1 MVKHSNQERS
11 IWCLH
16 YKFVLENINNILL
29 SYSIID
35 CNDFYTINSEWSTG
49 QKGTISFTVPTT
61 SDKCNVRM
69 VFDKSVKD
77 IKVQR
82 GQNEVCYGKV
92 CTFKHRLKGSLSE
105 GQNLKLPLRLGF
117 VETDDHP
124 HVSGI
129 EFNGEK
135 ICGIDIPV
143 GNIKTTKQVNCKRL
157 LLHYKYLLGNYFKN
171 IVV

>member
-1 MVKHSNQERS
+1 MA
-11 IWCLH
+11 
-16 YKFVLENINNILL
+16 
-29 SYSIID
+29 
-35 CNDFYTINSEWSTG
+35 
-49 QKGTISFTVPTT
+49 
-61 SDKCNVRM
+61 
-69 VFDKSVKD
+69 FDKSVKD

-82 GQNEVCYGKV
+82 GQNEVCYGKI
-92 CTFKHRLKGSLSE
+92 CTFQHRLKGSLSE

-143 GNIKTTKQVNCKRL
+143 GNEKVKLQKIAIAQHISTRKLCQKHCSLNFT
-157 LLHYKYLLGNYFKN
+157 
-171 IVV
+171 

>member
-1 MVKHSNQERS
+1 MPNSV
-11 IWCLH
+11 
-16 YKFVLENINNILL
+16 
-29 SYSIID
+29 ID

-49 QKGTISFTVPTT
+49 QKGTISITVPTT
-61 SDKCNVRM
+61 SSKCNVRM
-69 VFDKSVKD
+69 AFDKSVKD

-82 GQNEVCYGKV
+82 GQNEVCYGKI
-92 CTFKHRLKGSLSE
+92 CTFQHRLKGSLSE

-143 GNIKTTKQVNCKRL
+143 GNKKLLNKSSCRRL
-157 LLHYKYLLGNYFKN
+157 LLHYNHLLGKKIKS
-171 IVV
+171 IVVYGS